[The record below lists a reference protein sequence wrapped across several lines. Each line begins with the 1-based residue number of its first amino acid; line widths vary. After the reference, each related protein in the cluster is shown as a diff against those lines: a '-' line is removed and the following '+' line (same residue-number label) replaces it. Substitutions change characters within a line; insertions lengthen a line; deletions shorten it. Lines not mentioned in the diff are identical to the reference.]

1 MNNRFSLH
9 TPILLALLAAA
20 GCSDSIESSMID
32 SSTRISIAREPVQF
46 ASDGTTP
53 DGEYNWQA
61 AVTIVQG
68 NKINKLDWDFEVDD
82 PKGCA
87 TVTKADVIT
96 DFIGTYEGDSRPVTE
111 KGLNVTVQPNPEYR
125 RYFTITVT
133 AQDGTT
139 RAFTFSQLG
148 EKADAS
154 VSSNVKDI
162 EFIAAG
168 GEQTIAYT
176 TNMGD
181 EYLFD
186 AEYEGTSS
194 GWLEWSATESG
205 SVDLKAS
212 AWTDKD
218 NVRNA
223 VFLVIVGSPDTSTD
237 TLRIP
242 VTQLAADEYYYMYG
256 SSASGLDIAGAVQMT
271 KIEKGLHS
279 VKGYFMN
286 AADGAN
292 KVLFNMDSRT
302 FAYPYFALAK
312 DGTVAKVESASSALP
327 EGPEIDVDGMRNL
340 TVNFNDM
347 TWTWERITTN
357 NCMPDEEL
365 SKYRTKSFIA
375 RDGTMK
381 EWMVEHMRWDGGG
394 IIPKLGARM
403 VPSAATATGGY
414 SSDSVMPQSWD
425 DASRLNMAYEEAE
438 IGGQLQGDDTHGRIY
453 AYSEIITGTP
463 TWGLDNKI
471 NQTFPEDW
479 TAGSVITDAVGDE
492 ITLEY
497 ISNPGGFTGDNEA
510 DEKAHPMVTMQ
521 VQGICP
527 YGWHIANLS
536 DWLDI
541 AYAASQA
548 SEGHTFKVLESQCTY
563 KQLTT
568 ASGTGGTGDKEV
580 SARGIGNLAAWLRNT
595 EYWTGATY
603 NNISDGADEFGFNYY
618 PLGFRY
624 MKQGYQMAGLRCQM
638 WIPLYTTDKRAF
650 RMNVVIKNHN
660 SSYTEA
666 TYVDNG
672 NAILPFRCVRNYKT
686 NQQK

>member
-139 RAFTFSQLG
+139 RAFIFSQLG

-212 AWTDKD
+212 AWTD
-218 NVRNA
+218 
-223 VFLVIVGSPDTSTD
+223 
-237 TLRIP
+237 
-242 VTQLAADEYYYMYG
+242 
-256 SSASGLDIAGAVQMT
+256 
-271 KIEKGLHS
+271 
-279 VKGYFMN
+279 
-286 AADGAN
+286 
-292 KVLFNMDSRT
+292 
-302 FAYPYFALAK
+302 
-312 DGTVAKVESASSALP
+312 
-327 EGPEIDVDGMRNL
+327 
-340 TVNFNDM
+340 
-347 TWTWERITTN
+347 
-357 NCMPDEEL
+357 
-365 SKYRTKSFIA
+365 
-375 RDGTMK
+375 
-381 EWMVEHMRWDGGG
+381 
-394 IIPKLGARM
+394 
-403 VPSAATATGGY
+403 
-414 SSDSVMPQSWD
+414 
-425 DASRLNMAYEEAE
+425 
-438 IGGQLQGDDTHGRIY
+438 
-453 AYSEIITGTP
+453 
-463 TWGLDNKI
+463 
-471 NQTFPEDW
+471 
-479 TAGSVITDAVGDE
+479 
-492 ITLEY
+492 
-497 ISNPGGFTGDNEA
+497 
-510 DEKAHPMVTMQ
+510 
-521 VQGICP
+521 
-527 YGWHIANLS
+527 
-536 DWLDI
+536 
-541 AYAASQA
+541 
-548 SEGHTFKVLESQCTY
+548 
-563 KQLTT
+563 
-568 ASGTGGTGDKEV
+568 
-580 SARGIGNLAAWLRNT
+580 
-595 EYWTGATY
+595 
-603 NNISDGADEFGFNYY
+603 
-618 PLGFRY
+618 
-624 MKQGYQMAGLRCQM
+624 
-638 WIPLYTTDKRAF
+638 
-650 RMNVVIKNHN
+650 
-660 SSYTEA
+660 
-666 TYVDNG
+666 
-672 NAILPFRCVRNYKT
+672 
-686 NQQK
+686 